1 MNLLLYFKQEAR
13 ALCADSAALLTVFGG
28 VLLYSFLYPLPYLH
42 QTPRDLPL
50 IVVNLDNSQAS
61 RRLEHLVDS
70 SPNVRLAR
78 RAASTAEA
86 EQLLVAE
93 KMAGI
98 LVIPE
103 NFYGD
108 LLRNRRPTLTLCG
121 DAGFFLVYGKVVEG
135 MNGAAGALSGE
146 LALHKHALLNNSPA
160 FSGTAGQ
167 QPIDLELVALFNSGM
182 GYLTYVIPAV
192 YMLILHQTLIIGI
205 GLVSATRRTQHR
217 IREDSAAARY
227 ASNTLFARTSLF
239 ILIYW
244 LLAMYYFGGSFDF
257 YHIPRL
263 AGPAELHLLLAPFF
277 LSAAFLGICLGVL
290 LPRRELVTLV
300 VLVSSM
306 PLIFL
311 SGFIWPTAA
320 IPPLLTALSK
330 AVPVIPAISAYLAL
344 NHLGADF
351 HDILEPWAI
360 LWLQTLLYGALAWYL
375 LHRNL
380 QTQKP
385 PQSR

>member
-1 MNLLLYFKQEAR
+1 MNLLAYFKQEGR
-13 ALCADSAALLTVFGG
+13 ALCADSTVLLTVFGG
-28 VLLYSFLYPLPYLH
+28 VLLYSFLYPLPYLQ
-42 QTPRDLPL
+42 QTPRNLPL

-61 RRLEHLVDS
+61 RRLEHLVDA
-70 SPNVRLAR
+70 SPNVRLAQ

-86 EQLLVAE
+86 EQLLVT
-93 KMAGI
+93 KKLAGI

-108 LLRNRRPTLTLCG
+108 LLRKRRPILTLCG

-135 MNGAAGALSGE
+135 MNGAASALSGE
-146 LALHKHALLNNSPA
+146 LALHKQALLKNNSSI
-160 FSGTAGQ
+160 SGNTS
-167 QPIDLELVALFNSGM
+167 QPPITLELLPLFNSGM

-205 GLVSATRRTQHR
+205 GLVSATRRRQPHTGNG
-217 IREDSAAARY
+217 SSTAWCAG
-227 ASNTLFARTSLF
+227 NTLFARSTLF

-244 LLAMYYFGGSFDF
+244 LLAMYYLGGSFDF

-263 AGPAELHLLLAPFF
+263 AGLAELHLLLAPFF
-277 LSAAFLGICLGVL
+277 LSAAFLGICLGTL

-344 NHLGADF
+344 NHFGADF
-351 HDILEPWAI
+351 HDIFEPCTI
-360 LWLQTLLYGALAWYL
+360 LWVQTLLYGALAWYA

>member
-61 RRLEHLVDS
+61 RRLEHLVDA

-167 QPIDLELVALFNSGM
+167 QPIDLELVPLFNSGM

-277 LSAAFLGICLGVL
+277 FSAAFLGICLGML

-375 LHRNL
+375 LRRNL